1 MSKKGKFLLNLSAIA
16 VVVAIG
22 AQFYTNYKIDQT
34 LKQFPYH
41 FNHQFS
47 IQVEERNSDFFTRD
61 LVFSVQ
67 QGEENAAFIHTEL
80 TALPFAIQAQS
91 YLTADIIKIL
101 NQKLNITIDKHH
113 ISSRFAVFTN
123 ELQSVV
129 NTEFRDM
136 TNTSQTQEAE
146 VTYSTQNKTI
156 RLNTE
161 LSGWNSEQINLQGL
175 SGEYVLNPIAN
186 SEYALNKADLAVKNI
201 KINLLDGEESHI
213 ELHKGKYELRK
224 TFNQQHYDLS
234 TSAFQ
239 DSIIAYNKNTK
250 ETDKQVSLKGF
261 SLSTE
266 QKNIPADVHF
276 YQQMENLDLDNLTT
290 DNIINLVTD
299 FLFNNDQFKFKL
311 NLNSLNAGIS
321 EKYIQLNQAQFEFDG
336 QHKTKNNALQNY
348 RVSVGGLQIK
358 SETND
363 VIDFQLKNASSH
375 LTMSHIDLESEL
387 AFLKKYAPQQF
398 SLAFAQKDNAAFMKD
413 LEQLAE
419 NYQIINQSAV
429 KIGEVS
435 AKDLFSLKDLSV
447 QYQDK
452 LENNQ
457 IWGDVQLNFNK
468 LVLNKENMQFNDTKL
483 VLPMN
488 MSPKNELAKH
498 QFCTQGIHTISCLNQ
513 LSEQTYNEL
522 STNLLL
528 KMGMNVKNATFET
541 WLDTATVGNNKQKL
555 IADLSFSLPE
565 SGNSDNIFAKFFQA
579 EVKTKLTVPTA
590 LFKELN
596 EHQENDVAKIKKETT
611 AWQDFYQFISQNAVM
626 NNENYHLEFSLEEG
640 NPKLNG
646 VELNNQ

>member
-1 MSKKGKFLLNLSAIA
+1 MSKKGKFLLNLSAVA

-91 YLTADIIKIL
+91 YLTADIIKTL

-311 NLNSLNAGIS
+311 NLNSLNAGMS
-321 EKYIQLNQAQFEFDG
+321 EKYIRLNQAQFEFDG

-348 RVSVGGLQIK
+348 RVSVAGLQIK
-358 SETND
+358 SETNGES
-363 VIDFQLKNASSH
+363 DFQLKNASTH

-541 WLDTATVGNNKQKL
+541 WLDTATIGNNKQKL